1 MHSLTHSR
9 SLNSPTHFSREKSS
23 SSSSSSNANEG
34 RSKKSS
40 DILRVVSVEKGGG
53 ESCEEEIDDLTW
65 GMKERWRCE

>member
-1 MHSLTHSR
+1 MHSLTHS
-9 SLNSPTHFSREKSS
+9 LTHSPTHFSGEKS

-53 ESCEEEIDDLTW
+53 EVRREGRVVRRRLMISLGE
-65 GMKERWRCE
+65 